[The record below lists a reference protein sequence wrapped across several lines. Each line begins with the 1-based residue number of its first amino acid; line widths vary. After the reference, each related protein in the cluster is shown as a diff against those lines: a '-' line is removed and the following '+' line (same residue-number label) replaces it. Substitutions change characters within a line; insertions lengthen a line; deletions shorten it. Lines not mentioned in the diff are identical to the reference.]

1 MPPAKNSPG
10 AGSGQ
15 KNAQS
20 LVRLRELAVEVLAQ
34 AGNSKGPLEE
44 AMTTVLSRESGA
56 TFQEFDRSWIFELCS
71 GVLRYRGRLDFIID
85 TYSLKK
91 KPTGEIR
98 RFLQSGV
105 FQLLAQDT
113 PAALVVSEC
122 VQAIRQLDGEAPSKF
137 ANAILRKV
145 ADTRDQWQNWKVTEQ
160 SPFEEQLAWC
170 SLPEW
175 LFKKLRKERG
185 SAWTFAFSEAVLNRP
200 NLWYR
205 SGDEVTILHDGF
217 RGDEPAGYVQDI
229 SNQLLVK
236 EVIATIESRG
246 WKSPRILDLCSAPGG
261 KTLGLASAGYE
272 VIATDIDDD
281 RLSRVREN
289 ADRLGLSAKIE
300 ILPHARIWDSSQT
313 YDLIWIDAPCSSTG
327 IIRKHPEIK
336 WNRGWHD
343 VERLALQQEELL
355 HWAKAHLAPGGLI
368 LYSTCS
374 MLKLENEPK
383 LDAGLGVKKRAEWVP
398 QSEPKGD
405 GIHAVWIEPSDFPD
419 HDQD

>member
-1 MPPAKNSPG
+1 MLPGNSKSGP
-10 AGSGQ
+10 GQ
-15 KNAQS
+15 KGAQS
-20 LVRLRELAVEVLAQ
+20 LVRLRELAVEILAQ
-34 AGNSKGPLEE
+34 AGHSKGPLEE

-98 RFLQSGV
+98 RFLQTGV

-113 PAALVVSEC
+113 PVALVVSEC
-122 VQAIRQLDGEAPSKF
+122 VQAIREMDGEAPSKF

-145 ADTRDQWQNWKVTEQ
+145 ADSKEQWQNWKVTEQ

-175 LFKKLRKERG
+175 FFKKLRKERG
-185 SAWTFAFSEAVLNRP
+185 SPWTFAFSEAVLTRP

-205 SGDEVTILHDGF
+205 SGEDSSILHDGF

-236 EVIATIESRG
+236 EVIGEIEKLG
-246 WKSPRILDLCSAPGG
+246 WRQPRILDLCSAPGG
-261 KTLGLASAGYE
+261 KSLGLASAGFS
-272 VIATDIDDD
+272 VIATDIDED
-281 RLSRVREN
+281 RLEKVREN
-289 ADRLGLSAKIE
+289 SVRLGLSAKIE
-300 ILPHARIWDSSQT
+300 IRPHASVWDGADC

-343 VERLALQQEELL
+343 VERLALQQEELI
-355 HWAKAHLAPGGLI
+355 HWARAHLSPGGRI

-374 MLKLENEPK
+374 MLKTENEPQ
-383 LDAGLGVKKRAEWVP
+383 LGSGMCFGRRMEWVP
-398 QSEPKGD
+398 QLEPKGD
-405 GIHAVWIEPSDFPD
+405 GIHAVWIEM
-419 HDQD
+419 QKIQG